1 MAPREQAGNSK
12 LYRLVLANDDFTNL
26 LRESLNVI
34 GHAGMICGNNVFRKH
49 DAGGNE
55 FSACYFCC
63 CSCFVAESDKSS
75 FSADRRVR
83 FAGSPVF
90 DPLDWRTLAEGE
102 LDARLL
108 PE

>member
-34 GHAGMICGNNVFRKH
+34 GHAGTICGSNVFRKH

-55 FSACYFCC
+55 FSACYFASALVSSLNPINQVFLRIVVFVSLARR
-63 CSCFVAESDKSS
+63 CSIRSI
-75 FSADRRVR
+75 
-83 FAGSPVF
+83 
-90 DPLDWRTLAEGE
+90 GE
-102 LDARLL
+102 R
-108 PE
+108 